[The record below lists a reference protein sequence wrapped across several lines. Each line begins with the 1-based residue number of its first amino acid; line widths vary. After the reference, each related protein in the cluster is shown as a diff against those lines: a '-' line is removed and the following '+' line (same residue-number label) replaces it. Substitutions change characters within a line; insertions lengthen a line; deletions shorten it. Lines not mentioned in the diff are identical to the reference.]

1 MVMVFLQF
9 ESIWV
14 SLATRSG
21 QGHVK
26 KFQILKCLILK
37 NKDLFLMQNDP
48 RNSNGA
54 ICFSVRGLEPPK
66 NHVWLYDVTIIRH
79 VVERNLAFGVKNRG
93 IDLKFWAVV
102 GVG

>member
-1 MVMVFLQF
+1 M
-9 ESIWV
+9 

-48 RNSNGA
+48 RNPMVPFV
-54 ICFSVRGLEPPK
+54 FSVRGLEPPQIMF
-66 NHVWLYDVTIIRH
+66 DCMTSP
-79 VVERNLAFGVKNRG
+79 LAVM
-93 IDLKFWAVV
+93 L
-102 GVG
+102 

>member
-1 MVMVFLQF
+1 MFCGLFYASNTMVMVFLQF

-48 RNSNGA
+48 RNPMVP
-54 ICFSVRGLEPPK
+54 FVF
-66 NHVWLYDVTIIRH
+66 LY
-79 VVERNLAFGVKNRG
+79 VV
-93 IDLKFWAVV
+93 
-102 GVG
+102 

>member
-48 RNSNGA
+48 R
-54 ICFSVRGLEPPK
+54 IPMVLFVF
-66 NHVWLYDVTIIRH
+66 LY
-79 VVERNLAFGVKNRG
+79 VV
-93 IDLKFWAVV
+93 
-102 GVG
+102 

>member
-26 KFQILKCLILK
+26 KFQILKCLFLK

-48 RNSNGA
+48 RNPMVP
-54 ICFSVRGLEPPK
+54 FVF
-66 NHVWLYDVTIIRH
+66 LY
-79 VVERNLAFGVKNRG
+79 VV
-93 IDLKFWAVV
+93 
-102 GVG
+102 